1 MRWQHRGVCSIRA
14 VLYVSLTPAS
24 ALRFAQQDQ
33 SQDLSLDE
41 FSELI
46 ASVDPDG
53 SVTHGEVLK
62 MYRGLLEDAE
72 DDMDMDGDGAAQM
85 DLASFL
91 YMCHTHSIG
100 RRIESLAQ
108 QQNAG
113 PEPDDEE
120 ND

>member
-46 ASVDPDG
+46 ASVAPDG

-91 YMCHTHSIG
+91 
-100 RRIESLAQ
+100 
-108 QQNAG
+108 
-113 PEPDDEE
+113 
-120 ND
+120 